1 MEEYKLWGIGLRAA
15 KCELVAAYADVNIVK
30 APYTRGLSSQTPRM
44 LSLRPDGKV
53 PVLETPQ
60 GPLTESSAVARYLAS
75 LSTSHSLYP
84 QPTDATDTTRA
95 LIDAWIDWALVLDK
109 VAESWAYPMLGLRSN
124 EPAAVA
130 TAKSDFEKALQT
142 LEIHLKSSTFL
153 VGESLTLADLVVIS
167 HLLLLYITVFDAS
180 KQKQYPVTNRYVQT
194 ILGQPKSLQVFGS
207 QLQPPK
213 QAYSYS
219 ETGKNKWGEGS
230 SPLAPISHLFAQPW
244 SGDRVR
250 AAFIEFFQTKGH
262 TQVPSSSVVPHNDP
276 TLLFANAGMNQFKP
290 IFLGTVDPNSNFAK
304 LKSATDTQKCI
315 RAGGKHNDLDDVG
328 KDVYHHTF
336 FEMLG
341 NWSFGDYFKKEAIGY
356 AWELLTSVY
365 KLAGERL
372 YATYFG
378 GDEKQGL
385 KPDEEA
391 RQIWLQYLPAERIL
405 PFGTKDNFWEMGDQ
419 GPCGPC
425 TEIHYDRIGGRDAA
439 DLVNM
444 DDPNVL
450 EIWNLVFIQFN
461 READSSLKSL
471 PAKHVD
477 TGMGMERVTSILQ
490 DKMSNYATDVFA
502 PIFAQI
508 QKVTGAEP
516 YTDKVGSED
525 VGGRDMAYRVVAD
538 HIRTLCFAI
547 ADGARP
553 GSEGRDYVLRR
564 VLRRGVRYGQDTL
577 KAPAGFFHG
586 LVDSVVAS
594 MGHFYPELVKA
605 RDHIIDVISEE
616 EVSFNRTLD
625 KGIKRFKGAAADAKK
640 QGQKDIDSKVA
651 FEMWDTYGFPIDL
664 TQLMAEE
671 QGLEV
676 SIDGFNKCMD
686 QQRERSRAGAKSTAA
701 TSLKFQA
708 EATAHL
714 QNTGVGRTQ
723 DAPKYQDQDIE
734 SKVMAILSSSGFVN
748 SSEGCEG
755 PVGLVLDTTNFYAEQ
770 GGQVADVGSF
780 ASSSG
785 RTFEVQDTQ
794 VAAGYV
800 LHIGQADGAFT
811 VGDKVVCQR
820 DQHRRQRILPNH
832 TFTHVL
838 NYALREVLGDEVHQK
853 GSIVL
858 PDKLRFDFSHNGVI
872 DAQKLGDVEGMC
884 RQAVQQEQHIYSKE
898 VSLEE
903 AQKITGLRAVFG
915 EVYPDPVRVVSIG
928 RSVEELLSNPTADS
942 NRQFSVEFCGGTHL
956 KKTTDAGA
964 FALISEEGIAKG
976 IRRIVAV
983 TGEEA
988 AAAIKEGGGLAN
1000 QLAAAQKLQGQQL
1013 ETEVVALKQTI
1024 DPAPIP
1030 AAQKAALRDQL
1041 ASLQKRVLE
1050 GQKKAAAA
1058 NKQRATQ
1065 AAVADA
1071 DKAVSAGQKFGVMR
1085 VDVGLDP
1092 KALLEAWNAIQ
1103 KQHPKLPV
1111 IMFSTD
1117 QGKGKAL
1124 AYTGVPADLAK
1135 IMPAGEWLKAALDV
1149 LGGKG
1154 GGKPTVAQGQGPHI
1168 HKLSEAM
1175 DAAKAHADRIMS
1187 SQ

>member
-1 MEEYKLWGIGLRAA
+1 
-15 KCELVAAYADVNIVK
+15 
-30 APYTRGLSSQTPRM
+30 
-44 LSLRPDGKV
+44 
-53 PVLETPQ
+53 
-60 GPLTESSAVARYLAS
+60 
-75 LSTSHSLYP
+75 
-84 QPTDATDTTRA
+84 
-95 LIDAWIDWALVLDK
+95 
-109 VAESWAYPMLGLRSN
+109 
-124 EPAAVA
+124 
-130 TAKSDFEKALQT
+130 
-142 LEIHLKSSTFL
+142 
-153 VGESLTLADLVVIS
+153 
-167 HLLLLYITVFDAS
+167 
-180 KQKQYPVTNRYVQT
+180 
-194 ILGQPKSLQVFGS
+194 
-207 QLQPPK
+207 
-213 QAYSYS
+213 
-219 ETGKNKWGEGS
+219 
-230 SPLAPISHLFAQPW
+230 
-244 SGDRVR
+244 
-250 AAFIEFFQTKGH
+250 
-262 TQVPSSSVVPHNDP
+262 
-276 TLLFANAGMNQFKP
+276 
-290 IFLGTVDPNSNFAK
+290 
-304 LKSATDTQKCI
+304 
-315 RAGGKHNDLDDVG
+315 
-328 KDVYHHTF
+328 
-336 FEMLG
+336 
-341 NWSFGDYFKKEAIGY
+341 
-356 AWELLTSVY
+356 
-365 KLAGERL
+365 
-372 YATYFG
+372 
-378 GDEKQGL
+378 
-385 KPDEEA
+385 
-391 RQIWLQYLPAERIL
+391 
-405 PFGTKDNFWEMGDQ
+405 
-419 GPCGPC
+419 
-425 TEIHYDRIGGRDAA
+425 
-439 DLVNM
+439 M

-461 READSSLKSL
+461 REPDSSLKSL

-490 DKMSNYATDVFA
+490 DKISNYATDVFA

-605 RDHIIDVISEE
+605 RDYIVEVISQ
-616 EVSFNRTLD
+616 D
-625 KGIKRFKGAAADAKK
+625 QHAD
-640 QGQKDIDSKVA
+640 
-651 FEMWDTYGFPIDL
+651 
-664 TQLMAEE
+664 QLMAEE

-723 DAPKYQDQDIE
+723 DAPKYQDKDIE
-734 SKVMAILSSSGFVN
+734 SKVMAILSSTGFVN

-755 PVGLVLDTTNFYAEQ
+755 PVGLVLDSTNFYAEQ

-780 ASSSG
+780 TSSSG

-794 VAAGYV
+794 VGSFYVPVAAGYV

-820 DQHRRQRILPNH
+820 DQQRRQRILPNH

-838 NYALREVLGDEVHQK
+838 NYALREVLGDAVHQK

-872 DAQKLGDVEGMC
+872 DAQKLGDVEGIC
-884 RQAVQQEQHIYSKE
+884 RQSVQQEQQIYSKE

-903 AQKITGLRAVFG
+903 AQKINEG
-915 EVYPDPVRVVSIG
+915 
-928 RSVEELLSNPTADS
+928 LLSNPTADS

-976 IRRIVAV
+976 IRRLVAV
-983 TGEEA
+983 TGKEA
-988 AAAIKEGGGLAN
+988 AAAIKEGEGLAN
-1000 QLAAAQKLQGQQL
+1000 QLAAAQKLHGQQL
-1013 ETEVVALKQTI
+1013 ETEVAALKQTI
-1024 DPAPIP
+1024 DPATIS

-1071 DKAVSAGQKFGVMR
+1071 DKAVTAGQRFGIMR

-1117 QGKGKAL
+1117 EGKGKAL

-1135 IMPAGEWLKAALDV
+1135 RMPAGEWLKAALDV

-1154 GGKPTVAQGQGPHI
+1154 GGKPTNAQGQGPHI

-1175 DAAKAHADRIMS
+1175 NAAKAHADLIMS

>member
-1 MEEYKLWGIGLRAA
+1 MEEYRLWGTGLRAA
-15 KCELVAAYADVNIVK
+15 KCELVASHADIKIVK
-30 APYTRGLSSQTPRM
+30 APYTWGLSSQTPRM
-44 LSLRPDGKV
+44 LGMRPDGKV

-60 GPLTESSAVARYLAS
+60 GPLTESSAIAR
-75 LSTSHSLYP
+75 
-84 QPTDATDTTRA
+84 
-95 LIDAWIDWALVLDK
+95 
-109 VAESWAYPMLGLRSN
+109 
-124 EPAAVA
+124 
-130 TAKSDFEKALQT
+130 
-142 LEIHLKSSTFL
+142 
-153 VGESLTLADLVVIS
+153 LTLADLVVIS
-167 HLLLLYITVFDAS
+167 HLLLLYIMVFDAP
-180 KQKQYPVTNRYVQT
+180 KQKQYPVTNSD
-194 ILGQPKSLQVFGS
+194 I
-207 QLQPPK
+207 
-213 QAYSYS
+213 
-219 ETGKNKWGEGS
+219 GKNKWVEGS
-230 SPLAPISHLFAQPW
+230 SPLTPIGHLFAQPW

-304 LKSATDTQKCI
+304 LKSATDSQKCI

-391 RQIWLQYLPAERIL
+391 RQIWLQFLPAERIL

-461 READSSLKSL
+461 REPDSSLKSL

-490 DKMSNYATDVFA
+490 DKISNYATDVFA

-605 RDHIIDVISEE
+605 RDYIVEVISEE

-625 KGIKRFKGAAADAKK
+625 KGIKRFKGAAADAKQ

-723 DAPKYQDQDIE
+723 DAPKYQDKDIE
-734 SKVMAILSSSGFVN
+734 SKVMAILSSTGFVN

-755 PVGLVLDTTNFYAEQ
+755 PVGLVLDSTNFYAEQ

-780 ASSSG
+780 TSSPG

-820 DQHRRQRILPNH
+820 DQQRRQRILPNH

-838 NYALREVLGDEVHQK
+838 NYALREVLGDAVHQK

-872 DAQKLGDVEGMC
+872 DAQKLGDVEGIC
-884 RQAVQQEQHIYSKE
+884 RQSVQQEQQIYSKE

-903 AQKITGLRAVFG
+903 AQKINGLRAVFG

-928 RSVEELLSNPTADS
+928 RSVEGLLSNPTADS

-976 IRRIVAV
+976 IRRLVAV
-983 TGEEA
+983 TGKEA
-988 AAAIKEGGGLAN
+988 AAAIKEGEGLAN
-1000 QLAAAQKLQGQQL
+1000 QLAAAQKLHGQQL
-1013 ETEVVALKQTI
+1013 ETEVAALKQTI
-1024 DPAPIP
+1024 DPATIS

-1071 DKAVSAGQKFGVMR
+1071 DKAVTAGQRFGIMR

-1117 QGKGKAL
+1117 EGKGKAL
-1124 AYTGVPADLAK
+1124 VYTGVPADLAK
-1135 IMPAGEWLKAALDV
+1135 RMPAGEWLKAALDV

-1154 GGKPTVAQGQGPHI
+1154 GGKPTNAQGQGPHI

-1175 DAAKAHADRIMS
+1175 NAAKAHADLIMS